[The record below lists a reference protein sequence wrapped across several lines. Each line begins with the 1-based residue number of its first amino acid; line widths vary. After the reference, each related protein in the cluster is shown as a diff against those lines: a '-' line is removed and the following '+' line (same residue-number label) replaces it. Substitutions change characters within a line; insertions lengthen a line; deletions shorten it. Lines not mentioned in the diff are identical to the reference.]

1 VILAAQ
7 HFLGKSRQDLVDT
20 LTRVLEGHQRQILGT
35 LVVDDLYKNRT
46 EFIIKVR
53 NIAEPDLQ
61 RMGFELVSYTV
72 ASLSD
77 EGGYLDCLGQTQL
90 AKVKR
95 EAQEGTAKEENVT
108 KIKISEQESKSRIEV
123 ATQNQKAEIAE
134 AEASANA
141 HTVRAQQDNLKNQA
155 DRDVNMQ
162 KAQIDTEVAKQ
173 RAIADQSGV
182 IEMESQR
189 KTIVVKKA
197 EQEEERTR
205 IEVRIKDEEAKKNA
219 MIEQGRVGVAEIDAR
234 RIAVVAAGKVKVA
247 EETARMVEVEAQGQS
262 TAELVVAENQ
272 AKATVATAE
281 GRAKATLAIGEVE
294 ATSTRMKGEA
304 EAAALSAK
312 LEAETSAIVR
322 KYKEMGQAGVLSE
335 LFPHLPA
342 IAGSISAPLSQ
353 TDRMTFITSDGSS
366 ATKVTNEVCTMLA
379 QVPEAV
385 ESISGINLKG
395 VMKNMVEREGGISG
409 SSGTTV

>member
-1 VILAAQ
+1 M
-7 HFLGKSRQDLVDT
+7 S
-20 LTRVLEGHQRQILGT
+20 
-35 LVVDDLYKNRT
+35 
-46 EFIIKVR
+46 
-53 NIAEPDLQ
+53 
-61 RMGFELVSYTV
+61 S
-72 ASLSD
+72 
-77 EGGYLDCLGQTQL
+77 
-90 AKVKR
+90 
-95 EAQEGTAKEENVT
+95 
-108 KIKISEQESKSRIEV
+108 
-123 ATQNQKAEIAE
+123 
-134 AEASANA
+134 
-141 HTVRAQQDNLKNQA
+141 
-155 DRDVNMQ
+155 
-162 KAQIDTEVAKQ
+162 
-173 RAIADQSGV
+173 
-182 IEMESQR
+182 
-189 KTIVVKKA
+189 KKA

-234 RIAVVAAGKVKVA
+234 RVAVVAAGKVKVA

-262 TAELVVAENQ
+262 TAELVIAENQ

-281 GRAKATLAIGEVE
+281 GRAKATLAIGEAE